1 MMSGGM
7 PAAPDTVTVTLKV
20 DSNVGSMA
28 GSPVGA
34 GEGAGGAL
42 SKPLGC
48 RRSTGR
54 SQEWRTP
61 A

>member
-20 DSNVGSMA
+20 DSNFGSMA

-34 GEGAGGAL
+34 GEGAG
-42 SKPLGC
+42 
-48 RRSTGR
+48 R
-54 SQEWRTP
+54 P
-61 A
+61 AAEGEHCQSR